1 LLLSPRPAHAQ
12 LPASPLLQPNTLT
25 PVSSTAFRIY
35 AAHSDAALL
44 EGVRAD
50 EEGAFAEIYQRYC
63 YRLFTVAYGKL
74 KSHEAAEELIQDLFA
89 DLWSRRAG
97 LQVERLESYLFSM
110 VRYRIINYIKTQK
123 LKAGYDLYC
132 RLSQPATDLS
142 TENSLALND
151 LTSALMTGVRK
162 LPEKSREVFQL
173 SRLEHYT
180 VPEISLRVNLSEK
193 AVEYHLTKSLKLLR
207 SYLRD
212 FLLVLLPLAIFLKQV
227 NPQVIRALDFKKQ
240 RGASF

>member
-1 LLLSPRPAHAQ
+1 
-12 LPASPLLQPNTLT
+12 
-25 PVSSTAFRIY
+25 VSSTAFRIY

-44 EGVRAD
+44 EAMRAD

-63 YRLFTVAYGKL
+63 YRLFTVAYRKL
-74 KSHEAAEELIQDLFA
+74 KSHEAAEELLQDLFA

-97 LQVERLESYLFSM
+97 LRVERLEPYLFSM

-132 RLSQPATDLS
+132 RISQPETDLG

-151 LTSALMTGVRK
+151 LTSALMAGVRK
-162 LPEKSREVFQL
+162 LPEKSREVFQ
-173 SRLEHYT
+173 
-180 VPEISLRVNLSEK
+180 LSEK

-207 SYLRD
+207 NYLRD
-212 FLLVLLPLAIFLKQV
+212 FLLVLLPLFVFFRHL
-227 NPQVIRALDFKKQ
+227 NPQLVRALPVRNQHISQFFKKKL
-240 RGASF
+240 SSV

>member
-1 LLLSPRPAHAQ
+1 MHNS
-12 LPASPLLQPNTLT
+12 
-25 PVSSTAFRIY
+25 AFRIY
-35 AAHSDAALL
+35 NSYSDAALL
-44 EGVRAD
+44 DAMRAA
-50 EEGAFAEIYQRYC
+50 EEGAFAEIYARYC
-63 YRLFTVAYGKL
+63 YRLFTVAFRKL

-89 DLWSRRAG
+89 DLWSRRVG
-97 LQVERLESYLFSM
+97 IQIEHLEHYLFSM

-132 RLSQPATDLS
+132 RLSQPQADVD

-151 LTSALMTGVRK
+151 LTSALMAGVRK

-173 SRLEHYT
+173 SRLEHCT
-180 VPEISLRVNLSEK
+180 VPEISMRINLSEK

-212 FLLVLLPLAIFLKQV
+212 FLLVLLPTLIFLRQANTQLINKLPFNKQYIS
-227 NPQVIRALDFKKQ
+227 QFFKKIPD
-240 RGASF
+240 SL

>member
-1 LLLSPRPAHAQ
+1 VNSA
-12 LPASPLLQPNTLT
+12 
-25 PVSSTAFRIY
+25 AFRIY

-44 EGVRAD
+44 EAMRAD

-63 YRLFTVAYGKL
+63 YRLFTVAYRKL

-97 LQVERLESYLFSM
+97 LQVERLEHYLFAM

-123 LKAGYDLYC
+123 LQAGYDLYC
-132 RLSQPATDLS
+132 RISQPQADTDTEDSLS
-142 TENSLALND
+142 LSD
-151 LTSALMTGVRK
+151 LTSALMAGVRR

-180 VPEISLRVNLSEK
+180 VPEISTRINLSEK

-212 FLLVLLPLAIFLKQV
+212 FLLLLLPLFIFFKQINLQIV
-227 NPQVIRALDFKKQ
+227 NNLPFKAPHGSPFFKKTS
-240 RGASF
+240 RPV